1 MFRENYIKIIF
12 YYYIVK
18 MRTFDIYKITYNNGD
33 IKLYK
38 QLKDFYNEY
47 VIKTDDKRSY
57 DNFRYIITNN
67 LYDSDKEYKHKG
79 VEYKYKL
86 NIDKIEKHNF
96 KDFLQD
102 YLNEY
107 KVVRQVKD
115 SEYTKSTSFYNKIYN
130 LAKYRVECN

>member
-1 MFRENYIKIIF
+1 
-12 YYYIVK
+12 
-18 MRTFDIYKITYNNGD
+18 MRTFDIYKVKYNNGD

-47 VIKTDDKRSY
+47 VINTDDKRSY
-57 DNFRYIITNN
+57 DNFKYTINN
-67 LYDSDKEYKHKG
+67 NFYNTDKKYKHKNI
-79 VEYKYKL
+79 EYEYKL
-86 NIDKIEKHNF
+86 NVDTIEKHNF

-102 YLNEY
+102 YLKEY

-115 SEYTKSTSFYNKIYN
+115 SEYTKSTAFYNKIYN

>member
-67 LYDSDKEYKHKG
+67 LYDSDKEYKHRG
-79 VEYKYKL
+79 VGYNYKL

-115 SEYTKSTSFYNKIYN
+115 SEYTKSTQFYNKIYN